1 MESLEIIVVSKVE
14 TKRSLLEV
22 FEVKTAMTLSLLELV
37 EVNKLKMS
45 VIDMMELSW
54 KDHLSLVHPLVY
66 DVLSLSI
73 VYLCSLIDDLC
84 FDMPVLY
91 VPFYGRYDIVPL

>member
-22 FEVKTAMTLSLLELV
+22 FEVKTAMTLSLLELT
-37 EVNKLKMS
+37 EVNELKMS

-54 KDHLSLVHPLVY
+54 KDSMVNHQLVFYITSFPL
-66 DVLSLSI
+66 
-73 VYLCSLIDDLC
+73 LI
-84 FDMPVLY
+84 
-91 VPFYGRYDIVPL
+91 

>member
-22 FEVKTAMTLSLLELV
+22 FEVKTAMTLSLLELI
-37 EVNKLKMS
+37 EVNELKMS

-54 KDHLSLVHPLVY
+54 KDSMVNHQLVFYITSFPL
-66 DVLSLSI
+66 
-73 VYLCSLIDDLC
+73 LI
-84 FDMPVLY
+84 
-91 VPFYGRYDIVPL
+91 